1 MGVND
6 VDSEK
11 GAGLR
16 EDRRSLA
23 FRRVAGKLLN
33 RRGHRHGLQIVH
45 GPNESREFIL
55 TNKMKAYFAGE
66 TGHARERSYRGLTVE
81 LHKFLEGWE
90 LSLGDRPVQAWGL
103 RNACVLPQSMTCEFV
118 AERMTETVFLA
129 DTENLLIITF
139 SSTHSG
145 KCSFSPRVDIRS
157 IWEDMRPEYDVRWDP
172 TESVL
177 AVRRLDHKERTPEED
192 WPVWLAIACDRP
204 SEFAPEAAYRET
216 SYGRDS
222 ARRAMASAVPFVPGR
237 IQFDCGGPDAHTSSV
252 TFAAAVGDTLDEA
265 RELALKG
272 VRDEF
277 GFYDVKMRRIAEL
290 LDRVAVSSNDSD
302 YDHALQWAAA
312 SLDALMMNQMGLG
325 IFAGLHWFPNY
336 WGRDTFISLPGACL
350 VLGQLA
356 EAREIL
362 ETFAGMQC
370 EDDTDR
376 SFGRIPNL
384 AMPGEVHYNTADG
397 TWWFIRE
404 AYEYLL
410 YSGDRKFAKR
420 ILPVVKHAIEGA
432 LSRRV
437 DEHGLCMHGD
447 AETWMDACG
456 DSGPFSPRGDRA
468 VDIQA
473 LWFAALESGAR
484 IAEITGDQNL
494 AVRWREIAEKVKA
507 SFGQLF
513 WDDETDAL
521 YDHINA
527 DGTPDRRPRPNQVF
541 ALTVPWAERDPR
553 GSTAAAERCGDESAA
568 HDGTSLLSR
577 DRQRSVLDALR
588 RTCVLPHGVV
598 SLAPTDP
605 DFHPRHVDLDRYH
618 FDEAYHNGDVWVW
631 LTGPVVSALVAQG
644 RISEA
649 WAQTRVLRD
658 MIFDEG
664 AAGTLSELR
673 NGVHPESGENV
684 AGAVSQA
691 WSLAEFLR
699 NFYQDYLGIH
709 PDLLAGTIT
718 IRPALPS
725 GLPWVSAPVQVGK
738 GTMQVFFKV
747 NENGSRGVYRVAADA
762 GLPRLTVRFVAM
774 VPPGADVQHEAKPVN
789 AVLMPGS
796 TVEFVVERV
805 GENWRTIV
813 RSGDELLGGEPVGDE
828 SAGGEPVGDESAGDR
843 PSGDKRGGSR

>member
-1 MGVND
+1 M
-6 VDSEK
+6 
-11 GAGLR
+11 
-16 EDRRSLA
+16 
-23 FRRVAGKLLN
+23 LN

-55 TNKMKAYFAGE
+55 TNKAKAYFAGE

-90 LSLGDRPVQAWGL
+90 LSLGDMPVQAWGL
-103 RNACVLPQSMTCEFV
+103 RNACILPQSMTCEFI
-118 AERMTETVFLA
+118 AERTTETVFLA
-129 DTENLLIITF
+129 DTENLLLVTY
-139 SSTHSG
+139 STAYSG
-145 KCSFSPRVDIRS
+145 QYSFSPRVDIRS
-157 IWEDMRPEYDVRWDP
+157 IWEEVRPDYDVRWDP
-172 TESVL
+172 TCSVL
-177 AVRRLDHKERTPEED
+177 AVRRLDHRERTVDED
-192 WPVWLAIACDRP
+192 WPVWLAIACDSP

-222 ARRAMASAVPFVPGR
+222 ARRTMASAVPFVPGR
-237 IQFDCGGPDAHTSSV
+237 VRFECGGPDGLTSSV
-252 TFAAAVGDTLDEA
+252 IFAAAVGDTLDEA
-265 RELALKG
+265 RELALRG
-272 VRDEF
+272 IEDEF
-277 GFYDVKMRRIAEL
+277 EFYDVKMRRIAEL
-290 LDRVAVSSNDSD
+290 LDRVAVSSYDTD

-312 SLDALMMNQMGLG
+312 SLDALVMNQMGLG

-350 VLGQLA
+350 VHGQLA
-356 EAREIL
+356 AAKEIL

-370 EDDTDR
+370 KDETDR

-410 YSGDRKFAKR
+410 YSGDRQFANR
-420 ILPVVKHAIEGA
+420 ILPVVKRAIEGA
-432 LSRRV
+432 LSHRV
-437 DEHGLCMHGD
+437 DEHGLCTHGD

-456 DSGPFSPRGDRA
+456 ENGPFSPRGDRA
-468 VDIQA
+468 VDVQA
-473 LWFAALESGAR
+473 LWYTALEAGAR
-484 IAEITGDQNL
+484 IAEVTGDENP
-494 AVRWREIAEKVKA
+494 AVRWRETAEKVRT

-527 DGTPDRRPRPNQVF
+527 DGTPDRRLRPNQVF
-541 ALTVPWAERDPR
+541 ALTVPWVERDPR
-553 GSTAAAERCGDESAA
+553 GAKASP
-568 HDGTSLLSR
+568 DGGESLLSR
-577 DRQRSVLDALR
+577 DRQRSVLDAVS

-605 DFHPRHVDLDRYH
+605 NFHPRHLDLDRYH

-725 GLPWVSAPVQVGK
+725 ELPWVSAPVQVGK
-738 GTMQVFFKV
+738 GSMQIFFKV
-747 NENGSRGVYRVAADA
+747 NEDGDGGVYRVTADA
-762 GLPRLTVRFVAM
+762 EFPRLDVRFVAM
-774 VPPGADVQHEAKPVN
+774 VPPGADVQHEAEPVN
-789 AVLMPGS
+789 AVLAPGS
-796 TVEFVVERV
+796 AVEFVVERV
-805 GENWRTIV
+805 GESWRTIV
-813 RSGDELLGGEPVGDE
+813 LTGDELLGDESVGDE
-828 SAGGEPVGDESAGDR
+828 PGGDEPGGGEPSGDR
-843 PSGDKRGGSR
+843 PSGDKRGGTR